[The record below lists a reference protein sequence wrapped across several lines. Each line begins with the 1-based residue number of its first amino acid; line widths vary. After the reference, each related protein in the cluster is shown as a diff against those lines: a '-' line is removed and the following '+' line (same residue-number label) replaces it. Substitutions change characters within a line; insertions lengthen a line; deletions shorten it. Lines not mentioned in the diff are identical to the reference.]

1 MDIIEMTRQL
11 GKQIQEEE
19 CVKLFLETQ
28 KQTEK
33 DDILQKLI
41 GDFNLKRMELNAML
55 QKDPK
60 DKDPHV
66 LTELDAQ
73 LKGIYQSITEYPLM
87 IRLNEQKQ
95 AVDAILNKINVL
107 ISSAVAGENLD
118 EIDLDAVGCT
128 GSCDSC
134 AGCH

>member
-118 EIDLDAVGCT
+118 
-128 GSCDSC
+128 
-134 AGCH
+134 